1 MITCQEVVEYLMAY
15 VNDELSP
22 AERTAME
29 AHLKVCP
36 ACVTF
41 LATYRQTLLYES
53 AAFSRPE
60 LEQAMPEELIQAILA
75 ARKKGTENVE

>member
-22 AERTAME
+22 AERTAMD

-36 ACVTF
+36 ACVSF
-41 LATYRQTLLYES
+41 LETYQQTLIYERE
-53 AAFSRPE
+53 AFSQPD
-60 LEQAMPEELIQAILA
+60 LEEAIPEELIQAILT
-75 ARKKGTENVE
+75 ARKKHETS

>member
-22 AERTAME
+22 AERAAMD

-36 ACVTF
+36 ACVAF
-41 LATYRQTLLYES
+41 LATYKETLLYES
-53 AAFSRPE
+53 AAFSQPD
-60 LEQAMPEELIQAILA
+60 LEEAMPEELIQAILK
-75 ARKKGTENVE
+75 ARKKNEGP